1 MADED
6 FTFTEGIDPTSV
18 FAAGQ
23 ASVLLQLIREAVPNP
38 YRGML
43 IYGASTPATSGDY
56 AWQKRCV
63 WVKTDDWTF
72 YYFND
77 DLGSWESLFAAIP
90 DDSITTAMLG
100 DGIVT
105 LAKLAVGAGTAGQ
118 IVRINSGATGF
129 EFVAPADA
137 IPAGALAVTKLAAG
151 ANDTVLMTVS
161 GVVGWQ
167 SLASKIAST
176 LTASAILTPAMF
188 TSPGAASY
196 ARFLSATPAGA
207 LGWTSFNLNTM
218 QAEGSVNVDMLA
230 PGANGKM
237 LVSVGGVA
245 VWGSAADLPNGSIP
259 LARLVAGTNTHVLTM
274 EGGVPVWKA
283 PVAPSTTYE
292 NFCARLT
299 GTRTVSGANFVAFD
313 ALTTAEIDDGGWEA
327 TAVGQYRVVNTGI
340 YLVRATLRYNGS
352 WSHDLEIR
360 VNGSAVRQYASFVPS
375 GSGQHVVVIEAMIDV
390 TAAATDEVS
399 INLANN
405 SLGAG
410 SEELLA
416 GSTFTIQRIGDT

>member
-43 IYGASTPATSGDY
+43 IYGATTPATSGDY

-90 DDSITTAMLG
+90 DDTITTAMLG

-105 LAKLAVGAGTAGQ
+105 LTKLAVGAGVAGQ
-118 IVRINSGATGF
+118 IVRINAGATGF

-161 GVVGWQ
+161 GTVGWQ
-167 SLASKIAST
+167 SFASKLAST
-176 LTASAILTPAMF
+176 LTASPILTPAMF
-188 TSPGAASY
+188 TPPGASTYGKYLRTAPDNT
-196 ARFLSATPAGA
+196 LE
-207 LGWTSFNLNTM
+207 WTAFDLNTA
-218 QAEGSVNVDMLA
+218 QATGSVNVDMLA
-230 PGANGKM
+230 PGDNGQF
-237 LVSVGGVA
+237 LLTIGGNVT
-245 VWGSAADLPNGSIP
+245 WGNASNLAALSIP
-259 LARLVAGTNTHVLTM
+259 VSKLEAGADGEVLT
-274 EGGVPVWKA
+274 V
-283 PVAPSTTYE
+283 
-292 NFCARLT
+292 
-299 GTRTVSGANFVAFD
+299 VSGAPTWSASNGLTEASATALSAGIKRILAHNLAAIPKRVRWVLRCIDASGDGGFAFED
-313 ALTTAEIDDGGWEA
+313 EIDVAGVYEGSGG
-327 TAVGQYRVVNTGI
+327 GQAFLSWADDTNC
-340 YLVRATLRYNGS
+340 YLVRMSSGTYTTLNPSTGAFANVLDVS
-352 WSHDLEIR
+352 KW
-360 VNGSAVRQYASFVPS
+360 ASVCYY
-375 GSGQHVVVIEAMIDV
+375 
-390 TAAATDEVS
+390 
-399 INLANN
+399 
-405 SLGAG
+405 GA
-410 SEELLA
+410 
-416 GSTFTIQRIGDT
+416 